1 MISVFIV
8 CILIFSVLSYNWGMF
23 QYQNYAESADFIK
36 GRLQGFSPA
45 FLMVLGSGLGV
56 LAEQI
61 RNPIYI
67 PYGEIPSFKTS
78 TAPSHAGRFVC
89 GELGGKPVMAMQGRF
104 HVYEGYTAEEVAYP
118 VRVAKLLGVQ
128 TLIATNASGGINLD
142 YQVGDLVALK
152 DFIKISF
159 PNPLIGKNIP
169 EFGPRFQD
177 MSHVFDREYLNLIKQ
192 IAGEQDMTLREGVYF
207 YTTGPQYETPAEIRA
222 FRLLGADVVGMSTV
236 HECICAAHAGMTILG
251 ISLVTNMAA
260 GVLDK
265 PLSEEEVIREA
276 EAAKDR
282 FSRLLLAFLQKV

>member
-1 MISVFIV
+1 
-8 CILIFSVLSYNWGMF
+8 MF
-23 QYQNYAESADFIK
+23 EYHDYLESADYIRS
-36 GRLQGFSPA
+36 RLAGLSPA

-56 LAEQI
+56 LADEVQ
-61 RNPIYI
+61 NPIVI
-67 PYGEIPSFKTS
+67 PYGEIPHFRTS

-89 GELGGKPVMAMQGRF
+89 GGLGGKPVMVMQGRF
-104 HVYEGYTAEEVAYP
+104 HVYEGYSAEEVGYP

-128 TLIATNASGGINLD
+128 NMIATNASGGINLD
-142 YQVGDLVALK
+142 YQVGDLVALN
-152 DFIKISF
+152 DFIKFSF

-177 MSHVFDREYLNLIKQ
+177 MSRVFNRDYLKLIEQ
-192 IAGEQDMTLREGVYF
+192 IAWEQDITLREGVYF
-207 YTTGPQYETPAEIRA
+207 YTTGPQYETPAEICA
-222 FRLLGADVVGMSTV
+222 YRLLGADVVGMSTV
-236 HECICAAHAGMTILG
+236 HECICAAHAGMKILG

-282 FSRLLLAFLQKV
+282 FSRLLLAFLQRV